1 MLSMTNFFLCH
12 CTDPS
17 IWKWADGSQLNYTNW
32 VPGFPVTIR
41 NDCVQLEWSRF
52 NSTKWYNTPCK
63 AKRHFICQ
71 APKGIPRISYS
82 LFSRTSSKDKINEA
96 CIKYTSFHLSFTACK
111 HNTRVWETW
120 CAPNNPYNI

>member
-1 MLSMTNFFLCH
+1 MTNFILCH

-82 LFSRTSSKDKINEA
+82 LFSRKNK
-96 CIKYTSFHLSFTACK
+96 
-111 HNTRVWETW
+111 
-120 CAPNNPYNI
+120 

>member
-1 MLSMTNFFLCH
+1 MLISTKEVCLKLFSMCLFQMLINANSMISITNFNLCH

-32 VPGFPVTIR
+32 VPGFPVAIR

-82 LFSRTSSKDKINEA
+82 LFSCTCQINEA
-96 CIKYTSFHLSFTACK
+96 CIKYTSFH
-111 HNTRVWETW
+111 
-120 CAPNNPYNI
+120 

>member
-1 MLSMTNFFLCH
+1 MTNFTLCR

-71 APKGIPRISYS
+71 APKGIP
-82 LFSRTSSKDKINEA
+82 
-96 CIKYTSFHLSFTACK
+96 
-111 HNTRVWETW
+111 
-120 CAPNNPYNI
+120 